1 MLGIRVTSAGEGWR
15 AFFTD
20 PAGDWLWAA
29 AERNGFQPDAAVA
42 LLERFGRVPRVAMLL
57 GTGHGAIANQLE
69 DKVVVHEDSMPHGL
83 RFAQQAPLLFGELEG
98 VPVVVGEAPIGAW
111 EVQVPSD
118 VGFPVRVMR
127 AMGADLL
134 ILTAGAASL
143 VPQIEPGSLAII
155 EDHLNFS
162 GTNPLHGLR
171 EEDLGPRFPDMSDP
185 YTLRWR
191 EYARDIARKT
201 GVPCVP
207 AVLATMP
214 GPNLPT
220 RAEYRFL
227 RSAGADLVGMSLAP
241 EVVTAVHA
249 GFQVL
254 ALCGVMQSVS
264 FATHAPA
271 SIEQLLDAADLAAP
285 RMAAVLAG
293 VVRGLGRG

>member
-1 MLGIRVTSAGEGWR
+1 MPSSPSPTLRQR
-15 AFFTD
+15 AH
-20 PAGDWLWAA
+20 
-29 AERNGFQPDAAVA
+29 DAAVA

-57 GTGHGAIANQLE
+57 GTGHGAIANQLV
-69 DKVVVHEDSMPHGL
+69 DKVVVHEDSLPQGL

-98 VPVVVGEAPIGAW
+98 VPVVVGEAPVGAW
-111 EVQVPSD
+111 EVTVKSE

-143 VPQIEPGSLAII
+143 LPQIEPGSIAVV

-185 YTLRWR
+185 YTRRWR
-191 EYARDIARKT
+191 EYAREIART
-201 GVPCVP
+201 AGVPCSP
-207 AVLATMP
+207 AVVATMP
-214 GPNLPT
+214 GPSLPT

-227 RSAGADLVGMSLAP
+227 RNVGADLVAMSIAP

-254 ALCGVMQSVS
+254 ALCGVMQAVG
-264 FATHAPA
+264 FDAPTPP
-271 SIEQLLDAADLAAP
+271 SIEQMLDAADLAAP